1 MKELVLFLLSIT
13 GFLLFACAPEQATKA
28 YKCGL
33 IDSSTII
40 LSAVFPDTEKNIE
53 NDLIIFA
60 LIQNGEF
67 KPIDD
72 YNARS
77 NIEVKERDSIL
88 KEVKS
93 YYCCNNGSQVNIQI
107 DSIVSSAYDCDDLRA
122 GKFGLKLKLQNNL
135 IASNFKVPCN
145 DQFERIN
152 KNSKDSLFYKITTD
166 SLFSPLNAHYANID
180 FDIIRLKD
188 SHDILCFA
196 NAADSLKAISNLYFL
211 DLSNNSVL
219 LIDLISDELEIDSW
233 GSGYEFFDY
242 RDIDGDT
249 TPELFIY
256 NHGYEWTTILVYKKS
271 GGKYVK
277 KLENMIFGC

>member
-1 MKELVLFLLSIT
+1 MKRLVLFLLPIT
-13 GFLLFACAPEQATKA
+13 GFLLFACAPEQAAKG

-40 LSAVFPDTEKNIE
+40 LSVVFPDIKKNIE

-60 LIQNGEF
+60 LVQNGEY
-67 KPIDD
+67 KPIHD
-72 YNARS
+72 YNAKD
-77 NIEVKERDSIL
+77 NKEVKERDSIL

-93 YYCCNNGSQVNIQI
+93 YYSCTNGSQVNIQI
-107 DSIVSSAYDCDDLRA
+107 DSIVSSSYDCDDLRA
-122 GKFGLKLKLQNNL
+122 GRFGSKLKLQNNL
-135 IASNFKVPCN
+135 VASNFKIPCN
-145 DQFERIN
+145 DQYERID
-152 KNSKDSLFYKITTD
+152 KDSKDSLFYKITTD
-166 SLFSPLNAHYANID
+166 SLFSQLNAHYANID

-196 NAADSLKAISNLYFL
+196 SAADSLKAISNLYFL
-211 DLSNNSVL
+211 DISNNSVR
-219 LIDLISDELEIDSW
+219 LIDVIADELEIDSW

-242 RDIDGDT
+242 KDIDADT
-249 TPELFIY
+249 IPELFIY
-256 NHGYEWTTILVYKKS
+256 NHGYEWTTILVYKKL

>member
-1 MKELVLFLLSIT
+1 MKRLVLILLSII
-13 GFLLFACAPEQATKA
+13 GILLFACAPEQAAKG

-33 IDSSTII
+33 IDSTTII
-40 LSAVFPDTEKNIE
+40 LSAVFPDIKKNIE

-60 LIQNGEF
+60 LIQDGEF

-77 NIEVKERDSIL
+77 NKEVKERDSIL

-93 YYCCNNGSQVNIQI
+93 YYSCTNGNQVNIVI
-107 DSIVSSAYDCDDLRA
+107 DSIVSSAYDCDELRA
-122 GKFGLKLKLQNNL
+122 GRFGPKLKLQNNL
-135 IASNFKVPCN
+135 IASNFKIPCN
-145 DQFERIN
+145 DQHERIN
-152 KNSKDSLFYKITTD
+152 KDSKDSLFSKITTD
-166 SLFSPLNAHYANID
+166 SLFSPLNSHYANID

-188 SHDILCFA
+188 SHDMLCFA
-196 NAADSLKAISNLYFL
+196 YAADSLKAISNLYFL
-211 DLSNNSVL
+211 DMSNNSVR
-219 LIDLISDELEIDSW
+219 LINVIEDELEIDSW

-242 RDIDGDT
+242 MDIDGDT
-249 TPELFIY
+249 IPELFIY
-256 NHGYEWTTILVYKKS
+256 NHGYEWTTILVYKKL